1 LNFSTGSRHGN
12 KSFVVSALRIA
23 CPAETPIGTFT
34 AIYEDGTIRRILYPG
49 ETPGAGISRLD
60 ESLDFASQIKEYFAG
75 KRKAFDLPVLIPGT
89 DFRRNVYKAA
99 IRIPYGG
106 TAAYSEVAL
115 AAGYPL
121 AMRAVGSAMKAN
133 QLPLIIPCHRV
144 VHKSEKKFTYSGGD
158 DMKSF
163 LLELERK
170 YK

>member
-1 LNFSTGSRHGN
+1 MRT
-12 KSFVVSALRIA
+12 A
-23 CPAETPIGTFT
+23 CPVKTPVGTFT
-34 AIYEDGTIRRILYPG
+34 AIYEDGIIRRVLFPG
-49 ETPGAGISRLD
+49 ETPGADITRSD
-60 ESLDFASQIKEYFAG
+60 EPLDFALQVKEYFSG
-75 KRKAFDLPVLIPGT
+75 KRKVFDLPVLIPGT

-99 IRIPYGG
+99 MGIPYGC

-115 AAGYPL
+115 SAGYPL

-144 VHKSEKKFTYSGGD
+144 VHKSEKKSAYRGGG

-163 LLELERK
+163 LLDLESR

>member
-1 LNFSTGSRHGN
+1 MT
-12 KSFVVSALRIA
+12 RIA
-23 CPAETPIGTFT
+23 CPVKTPVGTFT
-34 AIYEDGTIRRILYPG
+34 AIYEDGIIRRILFPE
-49 ETPGAGISRLD
+49 ETPGAGITLLN
-60 ESLDFASQIKEYFAG
+60 ESLDFALQIKEYFAG
-75 KRKAFDLPVLIPGT
+75 KRKVFDLPVFIPGT

-99 IRIPYGG
+99 MGIPYGR

-163 LLELERK
+163 LLDMEKK

>member
-1 LNFSTGSRHGN
+1 MIRT
-12 KSFVVSALRIA
+12 A
-23 CPAETPIGTFT
+23 CPVKTPVGTFT
-34 AIYEDGTIRRILYPG
+34 AIYEDGIIRRILFPG
-49 ETPGAGISRLD
+49 ETPGADITNFD
-60 ESLDFASQIKEYFAG
+60 ESLDFAKQIKEYFAG
-75 KRKAFDLPVLIPGT
+75 KRKIFDLPVLIPGT

-99 IRIPYGG
+99 MGIPYGC

-158 DMKSF
+158 GMKRF
-163 LLELERK
+163 LLDMEKK